1 MVREYLSTKDL
12 CQRFRCSSRTIFR
25 RMTREEN
32 PFPQPL
38 IRQAGSF
45 NLWCADAVKEWEDLE
60 IERSENS
67 RWGALTPA
75 HQCKQKRQFEADIKT
90 T

>member
-12 CQRFRCSSRTIFR
+12 CKRFRCSSRTIFR
-25 RMTREEN
+25 RMAREEN

-45 NLWCADAVKEWEDLE
+45 NLWCADAVQEWEDRE
-60 IERSENS
+60 IERSEHS
-67 RWGALTPA
+67 RWGGIKASPPVPVEPPA
-75 HQCKQKRQFEADIKT
+75 KRWH
-90 T
+90 

>member
-45 NLWCADAVKEWEDLE
+45 NLWCADAVEEWETFE
-60 IERSENS
+60 IARSENS
-67 RWGALTPA
+67 RWGGINASPPVQEKTPVRSL
-75 HQCKQKRQFEADIKT
+75 H
-90 T
+90 

>member
-1 MVREYLSTKDL
+1 MIREYLSTKDL

-38 IRQAGSF
+38 IRQAGSI
-45 NLWCADAVKEWEDLE
+45 NLWCADTVCEWEECE
-60 IERSENS
+60 IQRSENS
-67 RWGALTPA
+67 RWGGIKASPPA
-75 HQCKQKRQFEADIKT
+75 KYDSTAKNWH
-90 T
+90 